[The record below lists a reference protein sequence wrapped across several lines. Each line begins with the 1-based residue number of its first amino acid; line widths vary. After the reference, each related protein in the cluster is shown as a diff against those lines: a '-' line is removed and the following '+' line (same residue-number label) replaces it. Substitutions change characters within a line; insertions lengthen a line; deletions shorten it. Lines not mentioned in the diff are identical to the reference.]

1 MRIVVCV
8 KFVPDIQSDRQLG
21 PDGYVVRDGGDGTLN
36 ELDENAVEAALALV
50 EEHGGE
56 VVVLTLGPEDA
67 VDAVRKGLQ
76 MGADEAVHVLDDAA
90 AGSDA
95 LGTAAILAAAVRH
108 LSAASPVDLVLTGM
122 AGLDGLTS
130 LLPTALAEDLG
141 LPALPLAAE
150 LTVDPDAGTV
160 TVTRNLDHAS
170 EVLTA
175 SLPALVSVTDQSNE
189 PRYPNFKGIMAA
201 RKKPVTTLSL
211 ADLGVDPATVGA
223 AGARTQVLEAAPR
236 PPRED
241 RVLLTDTGDAGTRLA
256 AWLVDRRLV

>member
-1 MRIVVCV
+1 M

-21 PDGYVVRDGGDGTLN
+21 PDGHVVRDGGDGTLN
-36 ELDENAVEAALALV
+36 ELDENAVEAALTLV

-56 VVVLTLGPEDA
+56 VVVLTVGPDDA

-76 MGADEAVHVLDDAA
+76 MGADEAVHVVDDAA

-95 LGTAAILAAAVRH
+95 LGTAAVLAAAVRH
-108 LSAASPVDLVLTGM
+108 LSAAAPVDLVLTGM

-130 LLPTALAEDLG
+130 LLPTALAEELD
-141 LPALPLAAE
+141 LPALPLAAT
-150 LTVDPDAGTV
+150 LTVDPSAGTV
-160 TVTRNLDHAS
+160 TVTRELDHAS
-170 EVLTA
+170 EVLSA
-175 SLPALVSVTDQSNE
+175 QLPALVSVTDQTNE

-211 ADLGVDPATVGA
+211 ADLGVDPATVGT

-241 RVLLTDTGDAGTRLA
+241 RVLLTDTGDAGARLA